1 MIDVYG
7 NHSVLRSRWLLGTA
21 RKRVISM
28 PSSNP
33 PPSSRSERLES
44 LEALRDL
51 KSRYARLA
59 DLALGSPSAANAAN
73 LADLFT
79 NDAFADYG
87 FFGTFTGRA
96 ALLNA
101 FENVLPGGTRWSAHY
116 IVNPLLTVNGD
127 NAEGT
132 WSFLIHAV
140 PRNPPNAAQVTFF
153 GKYAEKY
160 RRQNGVWKISELVVS
175 YSAP

>member
-1 MIDVYG
+1 MSLPAD
-7 NHSVLRSRWLLGTA
+7 
-21 RKRVISM
+21 
-28 PSSNP
+28 
-33 PPSSRSERLES
+33 PPSRLDRLES

-59 DLALGSPSAANAAN
+59 DLALGSPSAAHAAA

-79 NDAFADYG
+79 NDAVANYG
-87 FFGTFTGRA
+87 FFGTFTGRN

-101 FENVLPGGTRWSAHY
+101 FENILPAGTRWSAHY

-127 NAEGT
+127 TAEGT

-140 PRNPPNAAQVTFF
+140 PRNPPDAGQVTFF
-153 GKYAEKY
+153 GQYAEKY
-160 RRQNGVWKISELVVS
+160 RRNNGTWKISELVVS
-175 YSAP
+175 YSSP